1 MITLCYNT
9 HTGPLY
15 YFCQNHNGNGMGGI
29 INVVGTNH
37 ITITELNEDTPIG
50 PYTITACDDDAGIFG
65 CSPASDA
72 AFGKYNWK

>member
-1 MITLCYNT
+1 
-9 HTGPLY
+9 
-15 YFCQNHNGNGMGGI
+15 MGGI

-72 AFGKYNWK
+72 AFSKYNWK